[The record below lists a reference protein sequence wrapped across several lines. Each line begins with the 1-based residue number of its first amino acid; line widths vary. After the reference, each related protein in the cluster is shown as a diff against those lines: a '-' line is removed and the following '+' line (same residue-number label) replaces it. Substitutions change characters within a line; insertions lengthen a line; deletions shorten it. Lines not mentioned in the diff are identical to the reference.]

1 MKVSSV
7 KKEDKIQKKGPVGII
22 KYIIAL
28 IILAIVIIVLV
39 LSIVQYQNRLEKVN
53 KLQNKYEV
61 YNNFFVLSRD
71 FRDAVKNF
79 YDANNNYVTN
89 KISDESYA
97 EMVFKKPQ
105 TIEAL
110 NNCEQALNQI
120 YTIYNKIMKYESDAS
135 LSSIISS
142 DKVECYKP
150 IMETCHNICYG
161 SICNYNTTID
171 TYNVWASEKINN
183 QLYASFVKEN
193 NINIISKYTS
203 NICSGWLDLNADG
216 NYQGKA
222 E

>member
-7 KKEDKIQKKGPVGII
+7 KKEYKIQKKGPVGII

-120 YTIYNKIMKYESDAS
+120 YTIYNKIMKYEA
-135 LSSIISS
+135 
-142 DKVECYKP
+142 
-150 IMETCHNICYG
+150 MH
-161 SICNYNTTID
+161 
-171 TYNVWASEKINN
+171 
-183 QLYASFVKEN
+183 LYLV
-193 NINIISKYTS
+193 
-203 NICSGWLDLNADG
+203 
-216 NYQGKA
+216 
-222 E
+222 